1 MANGK
6 VFATNVQYRAF
17 RYFTSSRSK
26 QGGFLKLMNTKAQTH
41 RPTPVMGGYLTTTP
55 PKAAEGH
62 LDPEFAGHAKI
73 RELFDL
79 SRTHLHRL
87 STEGLIRSV
96 SLRQRGR
103 VDSRAVR
110 GWNSS

>member
-1 MANGK
+1 
-6 VFATNVQYRAF
+6 
-17 RYFTSSRSK
+17 
-26 QGGFLKLMNTKAQTH
+26 MNTKAQTN
-41 RPTPVMGGYLTTTP
+41 RPTPVMGGNLTITP
-55 PKAAEGH
+55 PAVAGGH

-103 VDSRAVR
+103 LRGRRLYDVQSVR
-110 GWNSS
+110 EYLQSHIGTEVAND

>member
-1 MANGK
+1 
-6 VFATNVQYRAF
+6 
-17 RYFTSSRSK
+17 
-26 QGGFLKLMNTKAQTH
+26 
-41 RPTPVMGGYLTTTP
+41 MGGYLTTTP

-103 VDSRAVR
+103 VRGRRLYDVQSVR
-110 GWNSS
+110 EYLQAQIRTEVAND